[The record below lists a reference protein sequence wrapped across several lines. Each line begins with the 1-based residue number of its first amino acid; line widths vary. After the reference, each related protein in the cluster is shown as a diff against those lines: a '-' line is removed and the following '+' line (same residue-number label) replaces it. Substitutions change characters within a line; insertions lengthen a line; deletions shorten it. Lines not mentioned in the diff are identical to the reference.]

1 MCQREQGREPT
12 TSLMGVHVVYHV
24 FPVDQV
30 ACLGEGKEWANLTLK
45 RLGYLSYLLKQAQE
59 FVDVVG
65 PIVQLVVGLLSLP
78 EGDDALGAVDLRP
91 DRTGGNHLGDI
102 FLGLGFRQIQQ
113 LRQSCT
119 LHTLI
124 VLRHHSNVLR
134 GYWCVSREERRGK
147 GGEGWQH
154 TCSTTRECKCFQ
166 RSLPRPC
173 WKISKPFSLA
183 A

>member
-1 MCQREQGREPT
+1 MSIFKIEE
-12 TSLMGVHVVYHV
+12 
-24 FPVDQV
+24 
-30 ACLGEGKEWANLTLK
+30 

-91 DRTGGNHLGDI
+91 DRTGGDHLGDI

-119 LHTLI
+119 LYTLI
-124 VLRHHSNVLR
+124 VLRHHSNVLK
-134 GYWCVSREERRGK
+134 GCGVSKEGERERRVATYVFNHSRVQVLPEVFAKTMLEDFQAIQFSCIGRL
-147 GGEGWQH
+147 EGRPSDQ
-154 TCSTTRECKCFQ
+154 
-166 RSLPRPC
+166 RPC
-173 WKISKPFSLA
+173 DE
-183 A
+183 